1 MALVTLSLLVDIQT
15 AKLVE
20 NQSTGGV
27 VPDNYIRLTQ
37 GDTVALIIT
46 LLKPNGNQSTNK
58 YDVIDPTGISL
69 KVGVGTAASNV
80 SANPSIYQ
88 NSFTVVGSTLV
99 GQLAIG
105 TSAAATILGSSK
117 SATLDFEIEATEAD
131 GTVTTACQ
139 TSCTLYAHL
148 IPNSTAPSP
157 PPDERYITL
166 NEATALFAALINAN
180 GATITLKSPSGT
192 YGRILGVND
201 DGTAND
207 SILTL

>member
-1 MALVTLSLLVDIQT
+1 MALVTLSLLVDVQ
-15 AKLVE
+15 AGKLVA
-20 NQSTGGV
+20 NQSTGGAV
-27 VPDNYIRLTQ
+27 ATDYIRLTQ
-37 GDTVALIIT
+37 GDTVALVIT
-46 LLKPNGNQSTNK
+46 LLKPNGNQSSNI
-58 YDVIDPTGISL
+58 YDIIDPTGISL
-69 KVGVGTAASNV
+69 KVGVGTASSSV

-88 NSFTVVGSTLV
+88 NSFTVVGSALV

-105 TSAAATILGSSK
+105 TSAAATILGTNK

-148 IPNSTAPSP
+148 IPNSVAPSP

-166 NEATALFAALINAN
+166 NEAKALFAALIGAP
-180 GATITLKSPSGT
+180 GATITLTSPNGA
-192 YGRILGVND
+192 YGRIVGAND

-207 SILTL
+207 SIITL